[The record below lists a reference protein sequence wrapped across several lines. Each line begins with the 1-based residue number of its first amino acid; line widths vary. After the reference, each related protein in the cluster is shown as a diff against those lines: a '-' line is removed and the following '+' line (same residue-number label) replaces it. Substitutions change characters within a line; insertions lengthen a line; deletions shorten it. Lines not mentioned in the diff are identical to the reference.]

1 MTSGG
6 RFQVEGEEE
15 EVEVVVVVV
24 VVVVVGAVVWDGG
37 GGGGG
42 ANNIIRCPQGSGGT
56 KYRRIVRRS
65 LGKSVCLQQ
74 RFRLVLG
81 KVVSL
86 SLCPPF
92 LLESTDPILPIR
104 NPLSFEIDWL

>member
-15 EVEVVVVVV
+15 EEEVVV

-42 ANNIIRCPQGSGGT
+42 CQQHNPSGGT